1 MTTSAVGFP
10 RLYVAPRRFD
20 GTPKFRYP
28 VDGLELGATRWV
40 VHGVFGPEIGPH
52 SQRLGFFPGD
62 HTIEY
67 YTAGRWSNVYAVF
80 DPAGEARGFYCNLGT
95 PPERVGDEIVYTD
108 LDLDLL
114 VRPSGEY
121 AVLDQEEYEER
132 AVRYGYPAEVRRVV
146 AAALAA
152 LIAAVEQRQ
161 PPFDGRE
168 PRAFFQRVLAG
179 RAARPG

>member
-1 MTTSAVGFP
+1 MTTGAAGFP

-52 SQRLGFFPGD
+52 SRRLGFFPGD

-67 YTAGRWSNVYAVF
+67 YTAGRWSNVYAVLG
-80 DPAGEARGFYCNLGT
+80 PAGEARGFYCNLGT
-95 PPERVGDEIVYTD
+95 PPARVGDEIVYTD

-132 AVRYGYPAEVRRVV
+132 AARYGYPAEVRRAV